1 MKKIDVI
8 LTENDSQFL
17 VDVLQNLQYFETLFG

>member
-1 MKKIDVI
+1 MKKIVVI

-17 VDVLQNLQYFETLFG
+17 VVVLQNLQYFETLFG

>member
-17 VDVLQNLQYFETLFG
+17 VAVLQNLQYFETLFG